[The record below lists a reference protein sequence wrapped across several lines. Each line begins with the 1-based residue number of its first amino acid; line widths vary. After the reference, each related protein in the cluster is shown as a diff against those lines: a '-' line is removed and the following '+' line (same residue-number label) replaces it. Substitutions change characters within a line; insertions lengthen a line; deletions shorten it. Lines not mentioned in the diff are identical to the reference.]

1 MQKNRSKFCVRHNCS
16 LWRSSVILAAALY
29 CLLVAHANKQLQAQG
44 LPNNQP
50 NIIYIFV
57 DDLSSGMVGF
67 TNPNTPVL
75 TPNIDALAA
84 AGLQFTQAYANTICS
99 PSRGSLHTGYHNGHA
114 INDRNVI
121 NFRAEDI
128 MPGEMIKPAGYAT
141 AVYGKWGFGSTTGT
155 HTGTSGVDTLRLNP
169 VVTNT
174 NTLPTTHGYDDFVGY
189 LNHVQ
194 AHRFFIDPLWQS
206 DLSSPT
212 TMSHFVTGNNAGDNV
227 TNTFEAYTDDIHTRE
242 AMSFI
247 TNSTLASTPFM
258 IQMHYN
264 SPHPPFD
271 PGQQLTFNFDG
282 TCLLYTSPSP
292 RD

>member
-1 MQKNRSKFCVRHNCS
+1 MQEKNRSQRPVHTQKSSVVFSKLDGS
-16 LWRSSVILAAALY
+16 LWRSSVAIVAALC
-29 CLLVAHANKQLQAQG
+29 CLFGIQDNNQLQAQD
-44 LPNNQP
+44 QP

-67 TNPNTPVL
+67 TNPNTPVK

-84 AGLQFTQAYANTICS
+84 AGIQFTQAYANTICS

-128 MPGEMIKPAGYAT
+128 MPGEMIKEAGYAT

-155 HTGTSGVDTLRLNP
+155 HTGSGGVETLRLNP
-169 VVTNT
+169 VITNT

-206 DLSSPT
+206 DLSS
-212 TMSHFVTGNNAGDNV
+212 
-227 TNTFEAYTDDIHTRE
+227 
-242 AMSFI
+242 
-247 TNSTLASTPFM
+247 ST
-258 IQMHYN
+258 
-264 SPHPPFD
+264 
-271 PGQQLTFNFDG
+271 

-292 RD
+292 RDS